1 MAYSPYDYLIFRA
14 LEEDDNDEVFLYF
27 LEYSE
32 SDYDDSIDEFLTAK
46 TPNNFGKEYKYG
58 AYQAILLGHTR
69 DVRLRDE
76 GRG

>member
-1 MAYSPYDYLIFRA
+1 MLKVNGKKNEVLI
-14 LEEDDNDEVFLYF
+14 YF

-32 SDYDDSIDEFLTAK
+32 TDYVYDDSIDEFLTAK

-76 GRG
+76 GRRKLFGSV